1 MAQTLD
7 HGTQHKQA
15 SLQAPLD
22 FDRFQAITF
31 DCYGTLI
38 DWETGLLAALQRI
51 LQAHSQNL
59 SGKQVL
65 EIYGEL
71 EPPAQNPYR
80 RYREVLAA
88 VVRGYGERLGFQ
100 VSDSEANSLPEFVKS
115 WQPFP
120 DTVPALQKL
129 KTKYKLAIIS
139 NVDDDLLAATTPK
152 LQVVFD
158 EVVTAEQARA
168 YKPSPAPFQLALQRL
183 GLPPDQVLHA
193 GQSVYHDVLPA
204 QALGIAAALVHRR
217 GFGATRPT
225 TGEPDLRVADLQTL
239 ASLAVPR
246 N

>member
-31 DCYGTLI
+31 DSYGTLI

-59 SGKQVL
+59 SDKQVL

-80 RYREVLAA
+80 RYREVLGV

-100 VSDSEANSLPEFVKS
+100 VSDSEANSLPESIKS

-120 DTVPALQKL
+120 DTVAALKKL

-139 NVDDDLLAATTPK
+139 NIDDDLLAATTPK

-168 YKPSPAPFQLALQRL
+168 YKPSPAPFRLALQRL

-193 GQSVYHDVLPA
+193 GQSVYHDVIPA
-204 QALGIAAALVHRR
+204 KALGIAAVLVHRR

-225 TGEPDLRVADLQTL
+225 AGEPDLRVPDLQTL
-239 ASLAVPR
+239 ASLAVT
-246 N
+246 